1 MHPPT
6 VEMRRIWHA
15 FVLPRRCASIVSTF
29 ADLVDTRRVMKRMSS
44 IISLHGNPI
53 FDTLSRKHYPQI
65 LQIGNEEGDLPIVEM
80 LLPSAFEEGGEYY
93 QTDFNGNSAAL
104 SPSHTRSNSRS
115 DEITETEIILE
126 SLLSLGA
133 SNAMELER
141 VKHQTAFFLDPIPL
155 GSQGAFSESPG
166 LPGSDGTFTPDRSV
180 SRSNEIA
187 SPFLNPDFGL
197 NRDLHENPLFLSS
210 HGDYYSGPPSTS
222 SSVVHRSLPSIAPPG
237 ITTDNE
243 RKFLHHYLHVISAR
257 ITSPDRG
264 KNNPFRSAFA
274 RLATD
279 FPPLL
284 HGILAISAA
293 DLSRYD
299 RNSSPYEAFLHY
311 QGCVSMLAA
320 ALNEPSN
327 IIADEALAT
336 ICLLFLHEVDSLLYS
351 APMDR

>member
-1 MHPPT
+1 
-6 VEMRRIWHA
+6 
-15 FVLPRRCASIVSTF
+15 
-29 ADLVDTRRVMKRMSS
+29 MKRMSS

-80 LLPSAFEEGGEYY
+80 LLPSAFEEGGAYY
-93 QTDFNGNSAAL
+93 QADFNADPATP
-104 SPSHTRSNSRS
+104 SPSHTRSNSRL

-126 SLLSLGA
+126 SLLALGA

-141 VKHQTAFFLDPIPL
+141 VKHQTAFFLDPMPL
-155 GSQGAFSESPG
+155 GSQGAYSEPPG
-166 LPGSDGTFTPDRSV
+166 LPGSDGTFTPDQSA
-180 SRSNEIA
+180 SRSNQIT
-187 SPFLNPDFGL
+187 SPFLSTSTPDFGPNL
-197 NRDLHENPLFLSS
+197 DIHEEPLFLSS
-210 HGDYYSGPPSTS
+210 YGDYSSGPPSMST
-222 SSVVHRSLPSIAPPG
+222 SVVHRSLPSIAPPG
-237 ITTDNE
+237 IATDNE

-257 ITSPDRG
+257 ITTPDRG

-336 ICLLFLHEVDSLLYS
+336 ICLLFLHEVDSLSYS
-351 APMDR
+351 ALMGR

>member
-1 MHPPT
+1 
-6 VEMRRIWHA
+6 
-15 FVLPRRCASIVSTF
+15 
-29 ADLVDTRRVMKRMSS
+29 MKRMSS
-44 IISLHGNPI
+44 TISLHGNPI
-53 FDTLSRKHYPQI
+53 FDALSRKHYPQI
-65 LQIGNEEGDLPIVEM
+65 LQIGNEDGDLPIVEM
-80 LLPSAFEEGGEYY
+80 LLPSAFEEGGQYY
-93 QTDFNGNSAAL
+93 QADFNGNPTAPSL
-104 SPSHTRSNSRS
+104 SHTRSNSRS

-133 SNAMELER
+133 SNAIELER
-141 VKHQTAFFLDPIPL
+141 VKHQTALFLDPTPL
-155 GSQGAFSESPG
+155 GSQGAYSESHSV
-166 LPGSDGTFTPDRSV
+166 PGSDGTFTPDRSV
-180 SRSNEIA
+180 TRSNHVA
-187 SPFLNPDFGL
+187 SPFLSNSTLDFGP
-197 NRDLHENPLFLSS
+197 NHDMYEDPLFLPSY
-210 HGDYYSGPPSTS
+210 GDHYSAPLSTS
-222 SSVVHRSLPSIAPPG
+222 TAVVHRSLPPIAPPG

-264 KNNPFRSAFA
+264 KNNPFRNAFA

-336 ICLLFLHEVDSLLYS
+336 ICLLFLHEVDSLSYS
-351 APMDR
+351 ALMDR